1 MADIVK
7 WIQELMGG
15 TEINSQMPT
24 PMINTPISS
33 DGLLDFRKK
42 EPEVNTNAIEDDL
55 DAKIRSDKLATRGD
69 ALKTKGI
76 ITRNDELMPSV
87 RTAAFVT
94 AMATVGTVM
103 QKNPVLLAS
112 AGIGVGASGA
122 MCLGGITAIFVVVS
136 WAVEKKKQK
145 DKMLMTL
152 EESILQLMQNHKLL
166 RLIMRINA
174 IFKFTSD
181 SLILNN
187 LNQKVNLALVYS
199 LSLFT
204 TKELEKFRCHL
215 NGTDADKCIISKTKL
230 DKVKDKFKSLRSK
243 KTKGGG
249 TNPSLSGTSLLLI
262 TIITREIEIRTKGF
276 FKLTTKD
283 KLTRASV
290 GMTFFNSSVFRNE
303 LLANLTI
310 VNGLMSDFQSKC
322 MIQLILYTKN
332 PGFEGN
338 VRELQASVE
347 YDSYIIAKVE
357 VPNTNYKY
365 TNDVMDEITDKLVTV
380 KEEAMKEQNEITE
393 EKKEEV
399 GGTTRKKRSIYINKR
414 KTRRSIT

>member
-1 MADIVK
+1 MVAFFE
-7 WIQELMGG
+7 WLQNLFTG
-15 TEINSQMPT
+15 TSTDNSVP
-24 PMINTPISS
+24 PKIEPG
-33 DGLLDFRKK
+33 GLLDFRKK
-42 EPEVNTNAIEDDL
+42 PEIQQDIQTIAPIEEDL
-55 DAKIRSDKLATRGD
+55 DKQLETDREKTRD
-69 ALKTKGI
+69 AASKTTGI
-76 ITRNDELMPSV
+76 ITRTDEVMPSV
-87 RTAAFVT
+87 RTAAFIT

-103 QKNPVLLAS
+103 QKNPVLLAT

-174 IFKFTSD
+174 IFEFTSD

-204 TKELEKFRCHL
+204 TKELELFMCHL
-215 NGTDADKCIISKTKL
+215 QGIQASECKITKTKL
-230 DKVKDKFKSLRSK
+230 DKVTDKLKSFRK
-243 KTKGGG
+243 KKVKSVGGSG
-249 TNPSLSGTSLLLI
+249 IEHGVTSAKPVLSGTSLLLI
-262 TIITREIEIRTKGF
+262 TIIKREIEIRTGGF
-276 FKLTTKD
+276 FGLKTKD

-322 MIQLILYTKN
+322 MIQLVLH
-332 PGFEGN
+332 
-338 VRELQASVE
+338 L
-347 YDSYIIAKVE
+347 
-357 VPNTNYKY
+357 
-365 TNDVMDEITDKLVTV
+365 
-380 KEEAMKEQNEITE
+380 
-393 EKKEEV
+393 
-399 GGTTRKKRSIYINKR
+399 
-414 KTRRSIT
+414 